1 MEKAEE
7 PKEEEKPI
15 EPVIIEK
22 PKEKHE
28 YSKKVKELMKEGDE
42 EVEAE
47 KQVPVE
53 QEKNINMGRLRKK
66 DKAKE
71 EKDKVISATGELT
84 EKELDLVKSMIQS
97 ICQNTAPLGK
107 SIEFINDDIES
118 MNKELVHWRK
128 QYNASKAKMQNE
140 LKITEEALLPVY
152 DKLGEIEEQIKDQK
166 GKIQTAKA
174 QILKNDSTI
183 RDLLLSVVTTK

>member
-1 MEKAEE
+1 M
-7 PKEEEKPI
+7 I
-15 EPVIIEK
+15 VDK

-28 YSKKVKELMKEGDE
+28 YSKKVRDLMKEGDE
-42 EVEAE
+42 EVEVE
-47 KQVPVE
+47 KQAPVE

-118 MNKELVHWRK
+118 MNKELVYWRK

-140 LKITEEALLPVY
+140 LKITA
-152 DKLGEIEEQIKDQK
+152 
-166 GKIQTAKA
+166 
-174 QILKNDSTI
+174 
-183 RDLLLSVVTTK
+183 

>member
-1 MEKAEE
+1 M
-7 PKEEEKPI
+7 I
-15 EPVIIEK
+15 VDK

-28 YSKKVKELMKEGDE
+28 YSKKVKDLMKEGDE
-42 EVEAE
+42 EVEVE
-47 KQVPVE
+47 KQAPVE

-71 EKDKVISATGELT
+71 EKDKVINATGELT

-118 MNKELVHWRK
+118 MNKELVYWRK

-140 LKITEEALLPVY
+140 LKITE
-152 DKLGEIEEQIKDQK
+152 
-166 GKIQTAKA
+166 
-174 QILKNDSTI
+174 
-183 RDLLLSVVTTK
+183 

>member
-1 MEKAEE
+1 M
-7 PKEEEKPI
+7 I
-15 EPVIIEK
+15 VDK

-28 YSKKVKELMKEGDE
+28 YSKKVKDLMKEGDE
-42 EVEAE
+42 EVEVE
-47 KQVPVE
+47 KQAPVE

-118 MNKELVHWRK
+118 MNKELVYWRK

-140 LKITEEALLPVY
+140 LKITE
-152 DKLGEIEEQIKDQK
+152 
-166 GKIQTAKA
+166 
-174 QILKNDSTI
+174 
-183 RDLLLSVVTTK
+183 